1 MSITLAAIGF
11 HSAELLNPKVSV
23 VLPRELGPSE
33 LSAWRGMQAADSRLR
48 SPFLAPEFALA
59 VDRVRRD
66 ARVAVLEDSGR
77 VVGFLAY
84 QAGRFGAGRPIGA
97 SLCDCQGLVA
107 LAGIRFDAMSLLRG
121 CGLSVLEFDHLL
133 ASQAT
138 FAGHHVARTESYVMD
153 LSQGY
158 DAYLAERMSHSRKS
172 LRKTFDKRRDLEA
185 EVGEV
190 SFELRS
196 SNAQDLAALMKLKS
210 AQFRRSGWPDRFS
223 EGWVRA
229 LVEELF
235 GAEGGGCVGM
245 LSVLRAGGLPVA
257 YIYALAGQ
265 GMLATWFPAYD
276 PVFGRQSPGLIL
288 HLRLAEAVAPLG
300 VDTIDLGRGQ
310 EWYKDKL
317 KTHDVA
323 LAEAWVARPGAGALL
338 RRLER
343 APRDKVWGYVISHE
357 RLRRPA
363 RWVLRQAMSLGR
375 RR

>member
-1 MSITLAAIGF
+1 MSIALAAD
-11 HSAELLNPKVSV
+11 SAELLKPKVSV
-23 VLPRELGPSE
+23 LLPRELGPTE
-33 LSAWRGMQAADSRLR
+33 LSAWRGMQAADRGLR

-59 VDRVRRD
+59 VDRVRSD
-66 ARVAVLEDSGR
+66 ARVAVLEDAGR
-77 VVGFLAY
+77 LVGFLAY

-107 LAGIRFDAMSLLRG
+107 LPGIRFDPMSLLRG

-196 SNAQDLAALMKLKS
+196 RSARDLAGLMQLKS

-235 GAEGGGCVGM
+235 AAEGGGCVGT

-257 YIYALAGQ
+257 YIYALSGQ
-265 GMLATWFPAYD
+265 GVLATWFPAYD
-276 PVFGRQSPGLIL
+276 PAFGRHSPGLIL

-300 VDTIDLGRGQ
+300 VDAIDLGKGQ
-310 EWYKDKL
+310 DWYKDKL
-317 KTHDVA
+317 KTRDVA
-323 LAEAWVARPGAGALL
+323 LAEAWVPRSGASALL

-343 APRDKVWGYVISHE
+343 APRHKVWGYVISHE

-363 RWVLRQAMSLGR
+363 RWALSRAMSLGR